1 MMNRKQQIK
10 WTALTLSWI
19 LLAIGCAQEA
29 QRIPQRMESPSAEL
43 QAPPP
48 LPPAPAP
55 LLKLNGLEQ
64 RIADIQTLLERG
76 QLSEED
82 QALAQDLLVTYQSL
96 EKPSSSTPTEE
107 ELRSIAQMLFS
118 NLIKLEEHYFKGR
131 PTGNAATLQTLA
143 LLSSKRKAIID
154 GYLAGD
160 YQGVIDSCMDLEKVL
175 GPDSLTPEIGL
186 IFALSLGKRGLYQEA
201 LQVAAKISD
210 ELERKPGFIQL
221 RAKMLEWQLAL
232 GDRKGALQSYE
243 KLVDNMHERETVL
256 KTAELGLSG
265 QGEPKALYEKK
276 EEEPLPQVDLTKEPG
291 SAQEVLTQ
299 VDALVQR
306 DDFETAKL
314 LLLRLRLRL
323 QDGPDAELVDQAMK
337 SVDLAEER
345 AREQKK
351 TGTSQQED
359 ALALAA
365 NLIEQERYEDAI
377 TELEN
382 LRQGKLLSPEAKQL
396 QDLAVEKIVNRERN
410 KAAKLFLMARNTQD
424 PVKKEELLLSSYDI
438 LKALVEKY
446 PSTPL
451 FQKINDNMKT
461 IQNELSKLKKGMG

>member
-232 GDRKGALQSYE
+232 GDRKGALQSY
-243 KLVDNMHERETVL
+243 
-256 KTAELGLSG
+256 
-265 QGEPKALYEKK
+265 
-276 EEEPLPQVDLTKEPG
+276 
-291 SAQEVLTQ
+291 
-299 VDALVQR
+299 
-306 DDFETAKL
+306 
-314 LLLRLRLRL
+314 
-323 QDGPDAELVDQAMK
+323 
-337 SVDLAEER
+337 
-345 AREQKK
+345 
-351 TGTSQQED
+351 
-359 ALALAA
+359 
-365 NLIEQERYEDAI
+365 
-377 TELEN
+377 
-382 LRQGKLLSPEAKQL
+382 
-396 QDLAVEKIVNRERN
+396 
-410 KAAKLFLMARNTQD
+410 
-424 PVKKEELLLSSYDI
+424 
-438 LKALVEKY
+438 
-446 PSTPL
+446 
-451 FQKINDNMKT
+451 
-461 IQNELSKLKKGMG
+461 